1 MLRQYRLDA
10 CRVEARRRRAGVN
23 AEKKGAENTARSKC
37 AASRVIALQA
47 AILYERVS
55 QPAATAAYSARHGA
69 SSPRVSPMLLVWA
82 LSISDYFTSL
92 SVLPMLL
99 VRAVSIALSSHSRLR
114 IRSSF
119 QQSSL
124 AKWRRA
130 CSTFPPSRCCLLNH
144 RRCQLGSRL
153 PPPRIAVAAAAVTTT
168 RYQKPRV

>member
-1 MLRQYRLDA
+1 MNSDTLDL
-10 CRVEARRRRAGVN
+10 G
-23 AEKKGAENTARSKC
+23 
-37 AASRVIALQA
+37 
-47 AILYERVS
+47 EREGGQHVGS
-55 QPAATAAYSARHGA
+55 AVGDTAAAVEYPYSPHARGEGRGGGCVAH
-69 SSPRVSPMLLVWA
+69 S